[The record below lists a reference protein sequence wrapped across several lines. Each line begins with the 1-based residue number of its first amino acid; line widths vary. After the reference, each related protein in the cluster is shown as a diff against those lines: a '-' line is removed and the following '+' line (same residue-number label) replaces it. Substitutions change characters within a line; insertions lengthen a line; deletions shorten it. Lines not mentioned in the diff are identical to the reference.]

1 MAPDLCLVC
10 SKQGIRS
17 RLCKYQL
24 NLDEAVYLCKKYDCP
39 YPLESLQVS
48 TFVTRSKAAD
58 NLVCSKKRKRQEIPG
73 SVKCDLLATSEES
86 KTQICYQENIKIQRT

>member
-1 MAPDLCLVC
+1 M
-10 SKQGIRS
+10 
-17 RLCKYQL
+17 
-24 NLDEAVYLCKKYDCP
+24 
-39 YPLESLQVS
+39 S